1 MDDNRRATREALVT
15 MTAVGQDA
23 PATVL
28 ISGDDAISSFTPGRF
43 DLLGTTDLYRLSS
56 QPMPHRLRVPANY
69 LRLRKDLVIP
79 RATTAINLVTD
90 ADRNP
95 KVLRALQT
103 ILKRHP
109 GRVIN
114 RPEAVM
120 LSTREGVARRAAAIP
135 GLIAPA
141 TARLPATPAARR
153 RAAEQIGFPAIL
165 REAGTHGGV
174 TARLVA
180 DADAIEGVVAGSR
193 AAHLLT
199 AFVDAR
205 LPDGLYRKL
214 RVFFIGGV
222 PVIRHLLASDHWNVH
237 AADRARVLADAPDLR
252 AAEEATVAAG
262 FDALPTPARDG
273 LRALAGATALDFVG
287 VDFALAA
294 DGRAILFEAN
304 ATMNFLPMSD
314 DPRFSYLH
322 VAYRRAQVAWDR
334 LVGNPAAEAA

>member
-1 MDDNRRATREALVT
+1 
-15 MTAVGQDA
+15 MTAVGEDT

-28 ISGDDAISSFTPGRF
+28 ISGDDSISSYASGQF

-56 QPMPHRLRVPANY
+56 HPLPERLRVPANY
-69 LRLRKDLVIP
+69 LRLRKNLTIP
-79 RATTAINLVTD
+79 PAMTAVNLVTD
-90 ADRNP
+90 PDRNP

-103 ILKRHP
+103 ILKGHP
-109 GRVIN
+109 GRVLN

-120 LSTREGVARRAAAIP
+120 LSTREGVSRRAAAIP
-135 GLIAPA
+135 GLIAPE
-141 TARLPATPAARR
+141 TMRLPATPAARR
-153 RAAEQIGFPAIL
+153 RAAEKIGLPAIL

-180 DADAIEGVVAGSR
+180 DADEMEAVIGASK

-199 AFVDAR
+199 AFHDVR

-237 AADRARVLADAPDLR
+237 AADRTRMLANAPDLR
-252 AAEEATVAAG
+252 AAEEAVVTAG

-273 LRALAGATALDFVG
+273 LRALAKAMALDFFG

-294 DGRAILFEAN
+294 DGRAVLFEAN

-314 DPRFSYLH
+314 DPRFAYLH
-322 VAYRRAQVAWDR
+322 IAHRRAQAAWDG
-334 LVGNPAAEAA
+334 LVGPPVLAR